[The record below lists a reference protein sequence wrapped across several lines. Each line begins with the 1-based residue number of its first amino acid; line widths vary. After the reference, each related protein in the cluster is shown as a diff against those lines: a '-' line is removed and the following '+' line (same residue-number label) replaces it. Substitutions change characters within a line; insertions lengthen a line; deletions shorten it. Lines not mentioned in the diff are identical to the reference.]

1 MLAIAVGILVVS
13 DIVIL
18 TIYTT
23 AEGYHGNLV
32 SVKVPN
38 REKMED
44 TEGVGLYCVYVSL
57 TQCLN
62 LKCILNL
69 ICVHV
74 YIPYQ
79 ELVVITRYF
88 VYVCDSTS
96 RDAFLAVLYGYKGA
110 LQVRGRPRVDTH
122 EGRARAR
129 ARLRETPMN

>member
-69 ICVHV
+69 SCVT
-74 YIPYQ
+74 YMYSLP
-79 ELVVITRYF
+79 
-88 VYVCDSTS
+88 
-96 RDAFLAVLYGYKGA
+96 GA
-110 LQVRGRPRVDTH
+110 GGHHSLLCLRV
-122 EGRARAR
+122 
-129 ARLRETPMN
+129 